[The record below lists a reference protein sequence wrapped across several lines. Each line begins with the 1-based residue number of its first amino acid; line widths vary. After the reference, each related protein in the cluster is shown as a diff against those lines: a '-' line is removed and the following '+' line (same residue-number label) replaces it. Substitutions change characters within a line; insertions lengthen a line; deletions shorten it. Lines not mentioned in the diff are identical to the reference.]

1 MPLTT
6 AEQALR
12 AARWRRAVLDLVAE
26 EKRHRFPAV
35 LHLGVP
41 GQAHATV
48 LAAMC
53 RFGDRRQASL
63 LPEDQRHQD
72 SAHRSDVLA
81 ALLTAHAR
89 RTRQLPALWLTRP
102 GELEMHDV
110 DAAWLSPAARTFAEA
125 GLPFSLAVVTKHGWW
140 EPLSGVRRTWVRARE
155 R

>member
-1 MPLTT
+1 MPSTT

-12 AARWRRAVLDLVAE
+12 AARWRRAVLDLVRE

-35 LHLGVP
+35 VHLGVP

-72 SAHRSDVLA
+72 PAHRGDVLG
-81 ALLTAHAR
+81 ALLTAHHR
-89 RTRQLPALWLTRP
+89 RTRQLPALWITRP
-102 GELEMHDV
+102 GALEMHDV
-110 DAAWLSPAARTFAEA
+110 DAAWLGPATRTFAEA
-125 GLPFSLAVVTKHGWW
+125 GLPLSLAIITKQGWW
-140 EPLSGVRRTWVRARE
+140 DPLSGVRRTWVRVRE

>member
-35 LHLGVP
+35 LHHGVP
-41 GQAHATV
+41 GQSHPTV

-63 LPEDQRHQD
+63 LPADQRPQD
-72 SAHRSDVLA
+72 PAHRSDVLG
-81 ALLTAHAR
+81 ALLTAHSR

-110 DAAWLSPAARTFAEA
+110 DAAWLGPAARAFAEA
-125 GLPFSLAVVTKHGWW
+125 GVPFNLAVVTKHGWW